1 MGGIQ
6 LAAVLAI
13 LLLFGLI
20 VVWMIRS
27 ERRDRETKLQISR
40 SLGFTPMDPTPE
52 LVRKMTQL
60 YRDIRVNRDHADT
73 AKYEMQNVSSK
84 RLPDGEMLIFDLI
97 NTSGGESD
105 YTEKQAVAIISP
117 VLDLPTF
124 VIFPKA
130 DIDGALAK
138 VGNQVIAWA
147 MSKMGNLLDF
157 PQSPE
162 FSQRYL
168 VSSPDPARTRQF
180 LNDGRLQGLAKTRLI
195 QTQAGGDIFT
205 LSRVDMFTQAIT
217 QETTAEHVNRAKE
230 LFDLFAAP

>member
-1 MGGIQ
+1 MGSIA
-6 LAAVLAI
+6 LATVLAI

-20 VVWMIRS
+20 VAWMIRS
-27 ERRDRETKLQISR
+27 ERHDREAKLQISR

-60 YRDIRVNRDHADT
+60 CRNIRVNRDHTDE

-97 NTSGGESD
+97 TTSGGESD

-117 VLDLPTF
+117 VLNLPTF

-130 DIDGALAK
+130 DIDGGIAK

-147 MSKMGNLLDF
+147 MSKMGDLVEF

-168 VSSPDPARTRQF
+168 VSSPDPSSTRQF
-180 LNDGRLQGLAKTRLI
+180 LDDGRLQGLAKTRLI

-205 LSRVDMFTQAIT
+205 LSRVDMFAKAIT
-217 QETTAEHVNRAKE
+217 RETMTEHVNRAME
-230 LFDLFAAP
+230 LFAIFAAP